1 MVTAAASERGAGNDP
16 ALVAAAGRVPPPGP
30 GRVNAWT
37 VATVAGEPPPKIKAR
52 PRDAAAA
59 ASCSAALSVP
69 IRRAAPVAVR
79 TA

>member
-16 ALVAAAGRVPPPGP
+16 ALAAAAGRVPPPGP
-30 GRVNAWT
+30 ASGNAWT

-52 PRDAAAA
+52 PPDTAAA
-59 ASCSAALSVP
+59 ASCSAAPSAP
-69 IRRAAPVAVR
+69 IRRVAPVAVR